1 MGRFS
6 VYHDRAYAGG
16 AVAQPMRNGPSVG
29 AGRPGAST
37 GLGRA
42 LWPGIGRII
51 GLDTTRM
58 RGRRQDG
65 PPVYTYEAVP
75 GVPPVGAMTLGRELS
90 PGGLPDVHSHSH
102 DFLVLDYFERGGGS
116 LRLADK
122 QWQIE
127 AGDVYLIAPGEVADA
142 SGLEAAEGWGVF
154 FPPEGLG
161 SGAPGAFL
169 SWRAHPLLFPFV
181 RGAAGGAQ

>member
-51 GLDTTRM
+51 GLGTTRR
-58 RGRRQDG
+58 RGRREDG
-65 PPVYTYEAVP
+65 PPVYTYETVP
-75 GVPPVGAMTLGRELS
+75 GVPPVGAMRLGRGFS
-90 PGGLPDVHSHSH
+90 GVRPGAHSH
-102 DFLVLDYFERGGGS
+102 DFLVLDYFERDGGS
-116 LRLADK
+116 LRLGDK
-122 QWQIE
+122 QWRIE
-127 AGDVYLIAPGEVADA
+127 AGDGYISPPARSQTRAASKRPKDGASTSRPTSSGPRPPAP
-142 SGLEAAEGWGVF
+142 SS
-154 FPPEGLG
+154 P
-161 SGAPGAFL
+161 GAPTHCSSPSCGA
-169 SWRAHPLLFPFV
+169 R
-181 RGAAGGAQ
+181 R

>member
-1 MGRFS
+1 
-6 VYHDRAYAGG
+6 
-16 AVAQPMRNGPSVG
+16 MR
-29 AGRPGAST
+29 
-37 GLGRA
+37 
-42 LWPGIGRII
+42 
-51 GLDTTRM
+51 
-58 RGRRQDG
+58 
-65 PPVYTYEAVP
+65 
-75 GVPPVGAMTLGRELS
+75 LGRELS

-116 LRLADK
+116 LRLGDK

-154 FPPEGLG
+154 FPPEVLG
-161 SGAPGAFL
+161 SQAPGAFL

-181 RGAAGGAQ
+181 RGAGNPGAQRLKVPPAQRASWSERFATLDAELRQRRDSYRAAALSHLTLLLVELSRLAVDVVGTSGSRTSR